1 MKKLLLLSMIAVA
14 TLGSKAQDFKKVN
27 TALLLGKMEDAK
39 VELDKLS
46 SDQKALAKTE
56 YWYYRSR
63 IYANLGKEAKTA
75 LKYPTAIQDADA
87 AFQKLVALD
96 AAWAMV
102 KDKGNDGI
110 FDMYSY
116 GYNNGIRAFNEKKWD
131 SASSYFGY
139 AVTYS
144 DILFK
149 NKMTKDQNMAFDT
162 TSLLYAGYSSQNA
175 QKGADA
181 CKYYARLAEAKVGGE
196 GFVDIYKYLVITY
209 MNDKKE
215 ESFRKYVALAKQV
228 YPKENWDDYEIEY
241 IDRNFSLTEKEA
253 FYDKADAAGSFGEM
267 QYLQFG
273 EIFVNVKHD
282 AKEKDKYDSAKLDAY
297 EKKGIEAYKKAFA
310 KNPTNA
316 IASFNIGVIYY
327 NNFGLIDDKV
337 AANIKAVQTINASKP
352 AEKDPVKKKA
362 LDAKFKAQTD
372 PLLKA
377 NQDLEKPINETLDQ
391 AIEWLEKTYKIENDK
406 AGKSSTDKSIINK
419 TVDFLANIYQYK
431 RDRVRGKDAKA
442 FDAFDA
448 KFKEYDNLHGK
459 F

>member
-27 TALLLGKMEDAK
+27 TVLVLNKMEDAK
-39 VELDKLS
+39 VELDKMS
-46 SDQKALAKTE
+46 ADPKALAKTE

-75 LKYPTAIQDADA
+75 AKYPTAIQEADG
-87 AFQKLVALD
+87 AFKKLATLD
-96 AAWAMV
+96 PAYVMV

-131 SASSYFGY
+131 SSCAYFSY
-139 AVTYS
+139 AVAYS
-144 DILFK
+144 DILFQ

-162 TSLLYAGYSSQNA
+162 TSLLYAGFSAQNA
-175 QKGADA
+175 QKVAEA
-181 CKYYARLAEAKVGGE
+181 IKYYSRLADAKVGGE
-196 GFVDIYKYLVITY
+196 GYVDIYKYLVITF
-209 MNDKKE
+209 MNEKKE
-215 ESFRKYVALAKQV
+215 ESFRKYVALSKQV
-228 YPKENWDDYEIEY
+228 FPKENWDDYEIEY
-241 IDRNFSLTEKEA
+241 IDRNFSLIEKEA
-253 FYDKADAAGSFGEM
+253 FYDKGDAAGSFGEM

-282 AKEKDKYDSAKLDAY
+282 NKEKDKYDSTKLDAY

-310 KNPTNA
+310 KNSKNA

-327 NNFGLIDDKV
+327 NNFGVIDDKV
-337 AANIKAVQTINASKP
+337 AANIKAVQNINATKP
-352 AEKDPVKKKA
+352 IEKDPFKKKA
-362 LDAKFKAQTD
+362 LDTKFKALTE
-372 PLLKA
+372 PFLKA

-391 AIEWLEKTYKIENDK
+391 AIDWLEKTYKIENDK
-406 AGKSSTDKSIINK
+406 AGRNSTDKSIINK
-419 TVDFLANIYQYK
+419 SVDFLANIYQYK
-431 RDRVRGKDAKA
+431 RDRVRGKDSKA
-442 FDAFDA
+442 FDAFDN
-448 KFKEYDNLHGK
+448 KFKEFDNLHGK